1 MTTNWLRDEKLMDTM
16 TWMIGYIPRLHE
28 MLVDAIKEGEQDYDL
43 IHEIANR
50 YDEMFGTE
58 HVLALEEELQ

>member
-1 MTTNWLRDEKLMDTM
+1 MTRTDKLIDTM

-28 MLVDAIKEGEQDYDL
+28 MLVDAIREGEQDYDL
-43 IHEIANR
+43 VHELANR

-58 HVLALEEELQ
+58 HALALEEEFQ